1 MPKFHLDLQ
10 VEFIKFKKMKPF
22 FIWNAVMIKI
32 LLSAINFIHKY
43 M

>member
-22 FIWNAVMIKI
+22 FY
-32 LLSAINFIHKY
+32 FKY
-43 M
+43 SDDKNLTFSNKFYS